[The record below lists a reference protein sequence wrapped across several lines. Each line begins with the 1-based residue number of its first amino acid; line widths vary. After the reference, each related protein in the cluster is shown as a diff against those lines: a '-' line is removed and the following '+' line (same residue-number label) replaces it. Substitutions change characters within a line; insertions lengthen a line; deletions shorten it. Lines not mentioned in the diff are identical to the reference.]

1 MEFRRANKDFSKV
14 FRMLLRIHRPHK
26 SISELSETYLPKT
39 QLSLDYIVITYKMF
53 APSWNWENPRYS

>member
-1 MEFRRANKDFSKV
+1 
-14 FRMLLRIHRPHK
+14 MLLRIHRAHK

-39 QLSLDYIVITYKMF
+39 QLSIDYIVITYKMF